1 MEPGSAQSLGTCGNV
16 PGVGLA
22 SARKTL
28 IEASNVEKSYGAT
41 RVLRGVSFQVRA
53 GEIHALLGG
62 NGAGKSTF
70 IRIITG
76 LTSRDAGDID
86 LRSSKAGRTSP
97 IIAVVHQ
104 ELALLPELSVAEN
117 FGIVHARSGW
127 SLISRRRM
135 REIALGA
142 LRLIDPAIGEEI
154 IDLPARKLSLHEGQI
169 VEIARAL
176 STGAEVLLLDE
187 PTANLTAGETAK
199 LFSVLRRLVREEGIG
214 IVFVSHRM
222 REIREVCDVC
232 TILRDGVTI
241 ANATP
246 VASLSDAEIVQQMGQ
261 PTQSSA
267 THRNPQ
273 KHLRQGAPIQLLG
286 PDDVRIAI
294 LSGTILGLAGAPAG
308 PTGLIAPLVGAGPG
322 AGWRLSGEGFG
333 DRFSSPAAAAR
344 AGIGF
349 VSGDRATKGILSQ
362 LPIVDNVL
370 AARRVRERRRIVAA
384 AERQECLDLVSALK
398 LKASSIWDLPASLSG
413 GNQQKLLVARWLGLP
428 LKIVVLEEPTS
439 GVDIGT
445 KHDIYGL
452 IREMADAGAIIIW
465 WSTENVELLELCDA
479 IFAFDTD
486 GRPKGFLPAE
496 RYTEGGLAELTGMAA

>member
-1 MEPGSAQSLGTCGNV
+1 MEPATAQASGGAADNSAAGQTLT
-16 PGVGLA
+16 
-22 SARKTL
+22 RKLL

-41 RVLRGVSFQVRA
+41 RVLRGVNLHVRA

-62 NGAGKSTF
+62 NGAGKSTL

-76 LTSRDAGDID
+76 LTPRDAGDIA
-86 LRSSKAGRTSP
+86 LASAKAGRGSP

-117 FGIVHARSGW
+117 IGIVHAKSGL
-127 SLISRRRM
+127 SHSSSRRM
-135 REIALGA
+135 REIALAA
-142 LRLIDPAIGEEI
+142 LRLIDPAIAEAI
-154 IDLPARKLSLHEGQI
+154 VDLSARKLSLHEGQI
-169 VEIARAL
+169 AEIARAL

-199 LFSVLRRLVREEGIG
+199 LFSVLKRLVRDEGIG

-222 REIREVCDVC
+222 KEIRELCDVC
-232 TILRDGVTI
+232 TILRDGVTV

-246 VASLSDAEIVQQMGQ
+246 LASLSDAAIVQHMGQ
-261 PTQSSA
+261 PAQRSA
-267 THRNPQ
+267 RRPNLH
-273 KHLRQGAPIQLLG
+273 KHARGGAPTLLLG
-286 PDDVRIAI
+286 PDDARIETW
-294 LSGTILGLAGAPAG
+294 SGMILGLAGAPAG
-308 PTGLIAPLVGAGPG
+308 PTGLIDPLVGAGSG
-322 AGWRLSGEGFG
+322 AGWHVSNNGVDE
-333 DRFSSPAAAAR
+333 RFSSPLAAAR

-362 LPIVDNVL
+362 LPIADNVL
-370 AARRVRERRRIVAA
+370 AARRIRERRRIVGA
-384 AERQECLDLVSALK
+384 AERQECCDLVSALK
-398 LKASSIWDLPASLSG
+398 LKADSIWDLPASLSG
-413 GNQQKLLVARWLGLP
+413 GNQQKLLVARWLDLP
-428 LKIVVLEEPTS
+428 LRMVVLEEPTR

-445 KHDIYGL
+445 KHDIYRL

-486 GRPKGFLPAE
+486 GRPKGFLPEE
-496 RYTEGGLAELTGMAA
+496 RFTEDGLAELTGMAA

>member
-1 MEPGSAQSLGTCGNV
+1 MEPGPTQSLGSAGNV
-16 PGVGLA
+16 PGVGQI
-22 SARKTL
+22 STRKPL
-28 IEASNVEKSYGAT
+28 IEAANVEKSYGAT

-62 NGAGKSTF
+62 NGAGKSTL

-76 LTSRDAGDID
+76 LTSRDAGEINVA
-86 LRSSKAGRTSP
+86 SSKAGRTSP

-117 FGIVHARSGW
+117 IGIVHARSGW
-127 SLISRRRM
+127 SQISRRRM
-135 REIALGA
+135 REIALRA

-199 LFSVLRRLVREEGIG
+199 LFSVLKRLVLEEGIG

-222 REIREVCDVC
+222 REIRALCDVC

-241 ANATP
+241 ANATSL
-246 VASLSDAEIVQQMGQ
+246 ALLSDAEIVQQMGQ
-261 PTQSSA
+261 PAQGPA
-267 THRNPQ
+267 MHRNPQ
-273 KHLRQGAPIQLLG
+273 KRRRQGAPVELLG
-286 PDDVRIAI
+286 PGDVRIAI
-294 LSGTILGLAGAPAG
+294 SSGTILGLAGAPAG

-322 AGWRLSGEGFG
+322 AGWRLSGEGFA

-370 AARRVRERRRIVAA
+370 AARRVRERRRIVSAS
-384 AERQECLDLVSALK
+384 ERQECRDLVSALK
-398 LKASSIWDLPASLSG
+398 LKAGSIWDLPASLSG

-428 LKIVVLEEPTS
+428 LKMVVLEEPTR

-445 KHDIYGL
+445 KRDIYGL

-486 GRPKGFLPAE
+486 GQPKGFLPE
-496 RYTEGGLAELTGMAA
+496 EHYTEDGLAELTGMAA

>member
-1 MEPGSAQSLGTCGNV
+1 METAQSLG
-16 PGVGLA
+16 GVGTVPAAEEVL
-22 SARKTL
+22 SRKPL
-28 IEASNVEKSYGAT
+28 IDAANVEKSYGAT

-62 NGAGKSTF
+62 NGAGKSTL

-76 LTSRDAGDID
+76 LTSRDAGDIGFVSAKVD
-86 LRSSKAGRTSP
+86 RSGP

-117 FGIVHARSGW
+117 IGIVHAKSGL
-127 SLISRRRM
+127 SQSSRRRM
-135 REIALGA
+135 REIALNA
-142 LRLIDPAIGEEI
+142 LRLIDAAIGEEI
-154 IDLPARKLSLHEGQI
+154 VDLPARKLSLHEGQI

-199 LFSVLRRLVREEGIG
+199 LFSVLKRLARDEGIG

-222 REIREVCDVC
+222 REIRELCDVC
-232 TILRDGVTI
+232 TILRDGVTV

-246 VASLSDAEIVQQMGQ
+246 LASLSDAEIVQHMGQ
-261 PTQSSA
+261 S
-267 THRNPQ
+267 THRSGPQ
-273 KHLRQGAPIQLLG
+273 PRRQERSREGAPMELLG
-286 PDDVRIAI
+286 PDGARIEI
-294 LSGTILGLAGAPAG
+294 KPGTILGLAGAPAG
-308 PTGLIAPLVGAGPG
+308 PTGLIDPLVGAGKG
-322 AGWRLSGEGFG
+322 AGWRLAGDGFG
-333 DRFSSPAAAAR
+333 KSFPSPAAAAR

-349 VSGDRATKGILSQ
+349 VSGDRAAKGILSQ
-362 LPIVDNVL
+362 LAIVDNVL
-370 AARRVRERRRIVAA
+370 AARRVRDKRRIVGA
-384 AERQECLDLVSALK
+384 AERQECSDLVSALK
-398 LKASSIWDLPASLSG
+398 LKAGSIWDLPASLSG

-428 LKIVVLEEPTS
+428 LRMVVLEEPTR

-452 IREMADAGAIIIW
+452 IREMADAGAIIVW
-465 WSTENVELLELCDA
+465 WSTENVELLELCDV

-486 GRPKGFLPAE
+486 GRPKGFLPDE
-496 RYTEGGLAELTGMAA
+496 RFTEDGLAELTGMAA